1 MNHHQIELASTRVG
15 YSFPA
20 FSSPNDLQKE
30 LTRGIEMPLDHFQG
44 SRQFAQALFY
54 LETLLGMLW
63 TPDNIVGDLYRA
75 SINNGS

>member
-1 MNHHQIELASTRVG
+1 MNHQQIERAGTQVG

-20 FSSPNDLQKE
+20 FSSPHDLQKE
-30 LTRGIEMPLDHFQG
+30 LTRGIYKPLDASQG

-54 LETLLGMLW
+54 LETLLGKLW
-63 TPDNIVGDLYRA
+63 TQDNFVGDLYRA